1 MADATLVAQ
10 VQRLEA
16 QVREMQDELSAW
28 RARGLDLLALDTLT
42 SHRFISPTNVTY
54 WLTRQAGGNA
64 QFQTTRPDS
73 TTWSEA

>member
-1 MADATLVAQ
+1 MADAALVAQ

-28 RARGLDLLALDTLT
+28 RAHGLDLLALDTLST
-42 SHRFISPTNVTY
+42 HRFKSPAGTAY

-73 TTWSEA
+73 TTWSEV